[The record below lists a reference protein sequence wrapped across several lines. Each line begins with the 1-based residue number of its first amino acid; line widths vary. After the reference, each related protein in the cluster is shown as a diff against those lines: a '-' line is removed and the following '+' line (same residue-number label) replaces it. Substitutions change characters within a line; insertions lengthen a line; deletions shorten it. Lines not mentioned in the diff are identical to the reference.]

1 MNNIFITYC
10 SWQKDEAIRD
20 AKAKVSVDQLY
31 TSPRIIQF
39 IEKCQAEKVI
49 WGILS
54 DKHGICFEKQEYEWY
69 DLHPG
74 SLTVDEIEQLKVKV
88 VQQLACFSKIYFYTP
103 TVDLHPVYQKII
115 DETPLKNKTQWLTRL
130 EEIMF

>member
-74 SLTVDEIEQLKVKV
+74 SLTADEIEQVLNYFYGKVKCS
-88 VQQLACFSKIYFYTP
+88 CFGINRGIAFYRFYECSNP
-103 TVDLHPVYQKII
+103 EIEIAERY
-115 DETPLKNKTQWLTRL
+115 LKLITG
-130 EEIMF
+130 